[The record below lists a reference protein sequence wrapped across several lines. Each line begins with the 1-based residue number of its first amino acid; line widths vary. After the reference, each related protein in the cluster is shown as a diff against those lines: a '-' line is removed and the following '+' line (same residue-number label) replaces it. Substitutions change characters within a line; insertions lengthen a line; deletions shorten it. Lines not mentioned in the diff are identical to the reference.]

1 MCVMARCTVSGVYV
15 CFTIESHGSVCTLVS
30 TGVAL
35 SNRPVVMIPA
45 VLALLPAL
53 ALTAWTRAHWPD
65 EAQVEV
71 VQEEAGQAL
80 LEVLI
85 AEGGYRIRVTDL
97 HAEGWQPPLRS
108 ANHTPVSDRQT
119 FVARA
124 PGLPAHL
131 VMDAALELLGDRRE
145 PVIQL
150 RAEDA
155 IPWYRLVEAG
165 EALEPLL
172 GRTLESEGLLAGVL
186 VDARP

>member
-1 MCVMARCTVSGVYV
+1 M
-15 CFTIESHGSVCTLVS
+15 SH
-30 TGVAL
+30 
-35 SNRPVVMIPA
+35 RPVAMIPA
-45 VLALLPAL
+45 FLALLPAL
-53 ALTAWTRAHWPD
+53 ALTGWTRLHWPA

-71 VQEEAGQAL
+71 IQEEQGPAL

-85 AEGGYRIRVTDL
+85 VEGGYRLRVTDL

-108 ANHTPVSDRQT
+108 ANHTPVDDRQA

-124 PGLPAHL
+124 PGLPPHL
-131 VMDAALELLGDRRE
+131 VVDAALELLGDRRD

-155 IPWYRLVEAG
+155 IPWHRLVEAG

-172 GRTLESEGLLAGVL
+172 GRALDTEGLLAGVL

>member
-1 MCVMARCTVSGVYV
+1 MSHRPLVMV
-15 CFTIESHGSVCTLVS
+15 
-30 TGVAL
+30 
-35 SNRPVVMIPA
+35 PA
-45 VLALLPAL
+45 FLALLPAL
-53 ALTAWTRAHWPD
+53 VLTGWTRLHWPQESES
-65 EAQVEV
+65 EA
-71 VQEEAGQAL
+71 VQEEPGQAL

-85 AEGGYRIRVTDL
+85 AEGGYRLRVTDL
-97 HAEGWQPPLRS
+97 HAQGWQPPLRS

-124 PGLPAHL
+124 PGLPPHL
-131 VMDAALELLGDRRE
+131 VVDAALELLGDRRN

-165 EALEPLL
+165 EALEPVL
-172 GRTLESEGLLAGVL
+172 GRSLDPEGLLAGVL

>member
-1 MCVMARCTVSGVYV
+1 MYTAG
-15 CFTIESHGSVCTLVS
+15 
-30 TGVAL
+30 TGVVV
-35 SNRPVVMIPA
+35 SHRPAAMIPA
-45 VLALLPAL
+45 FLALLPAL
-53 ALTAWTRAHWPD
+53 ALTGWTRLHWPV
-65 EAQVEV
+65 EAQAPPAAE
-71 VQEEAGQAL
+71 QGQAL

-85 AEGGYRIRVTDL
+85 AEGGYRLRVTDL
-97 HAEGWQPPLRS
+97 DAQGWQAPLRS
-108 ANHTPVSDRQT
+108 ARHTPVDERQT

-131 VMDAALELLGDRRE
+131 VVDAALELLGDRRD

-155 IPWYRLVEAG
+155 IPWHRLVEAG

-172 GRTLESEGLLAGVL
+172 GRSLAQEGLLAGVL

>member
-1 MCVMARCTVSGVYV
+1 VS
-15 CFTIESHGSVCTLVS
+15 H
-30 TGVAL
+30 
-35 SNRPVVMIPA
+35 RPAAMIPA
-45 VLALLPAL
+45 FLALLPAL
-53 ALTAWTRAHWPD
+53 ALTAWTRAHWPA
-65 EAQVEV
+65 EVEV
-71 VQEEAGQAL
+71 VEEAEPGQAL

-85 AEGGYRIRVTDL
+85 AEGGYRLRVTDL

-108 ANHTPVSDRQT
+108 ANHTPVSARQV

-124 PGLPAHL
+124 PGLPADL
-131 VMDAALELLGDRRE
+131 VVEAAMDLLGDRRD

-155 IPWYRLVEAG
+155 IPWHRLVEAG

-172 GRTLESEGLLAGVL
+172 GRSLESEGLLAGVL